1 MSDLA
6 NSPTRLEQCL
16 VIAEMNTH
24 AFMFRGAGET
34 RDRARSAL
42 LRAWTR
48 HRTDLLAQYP
58 EREATIPEAQ
68 EMEQHFLIVYLEFV
82 LDGGYR
88 DLNRIA

>member
-1 MSDLA
+1 M
-6 NSPTRLEQCL
+6 NSPPRPEQCL

-34 RDRARSAL
+34 RELARSAL

-48 HRTDLLAQYP
+48 HRTDLLVQYP
-58 EREATIPEAQ
+58 ELEATITETQ
-68 EMEQHFLIVYLEFV
+68 EMVQHFRIVYLEFV